1 MTTAHSVIR
10 QDEETFETLTPI
22 CLGYARFQRST
33 SPGGLIFEFAEERNL
48 FVATFVEISSVTY
61 FHELLCDSVN
71 YPYAKNVGF
80 VSGLYECHGSS
91 YLRRLQQDM
100 YVSGQTFERHKH
112 FVYWDD
118 AFCWQITCGSVRL
131 EKTENQPQQIS

>member
-1 MTTAHSVIR
+1 MKTAHSVIR
-10 QDEETFETLTPI
+10 QDEETFEALIPV

-33 SPGGLIFEFAEERNL
+33 SPGDLIFEFSEESKAI
-48 FVATFVEISSVTY
+48 VATFVEISSVAY
-61 FHELLCDSVN
+61 FHELLCDNVN
-71 YPYAKNVGF
+71 YPYPKSVGF
-80 VSGLYECHGSS
+80 VSGLYECRGSS

-131 EKTENQPQQIS
+131 QEVNS